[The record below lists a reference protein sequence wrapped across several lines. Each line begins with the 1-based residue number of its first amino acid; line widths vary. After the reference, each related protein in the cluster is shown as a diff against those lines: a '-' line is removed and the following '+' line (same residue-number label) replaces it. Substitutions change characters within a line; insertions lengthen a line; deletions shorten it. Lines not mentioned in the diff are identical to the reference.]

1 MTKKMLALMA
11 AAVVFF
17 AGVAAHSQDFGEV
30 VRVDAAADA
39 IIPADAKVEK
49 LAGDFKFVEGPIWVH
64 SKGQGYLLF
73 SDIPANVIR
82 KWDPKGGV
90 SVFLEKSG
98 FTGADASNVGGQT
111 NNGFGMVNLIGSN
124 GITLDKQGR
133 IVFCQHGDRQISRLE
148 KNGERTVL
156 ASHYEGKRLN
166 SPNDL
171 VFKLDG
177 SLYFTDPTA
186 GLRLQDKDPAKEL
199 PFNGVYR
206 LVKGKVELLS
216 KDFARPNGIAFS
228 PDEKYL
234 YVNDTTKKIIMRF
247 DVQPDGGVTNG
258 QVITDMTSDTAPGAP
273 DGMKVDQKG
282 NIYCT
287 GPGGFWIMSP
297 DGKHIATVKTK
308 ELPANLNWGDDDG
321 KTLYLTARTGLYR
334 IRLNIAGVRP

>member
-1 MTKKMLALMA
+1 MNKKMLALMA
-11 AAVVFF
+11 IAVVLFVG
-17 AGVAAHSQDFGEV
+17 ARAHAQSFGEV
-30 VRVDAAADA
+30 VRVDSAADA
-39 IIPADAKVEK
+39 IVPQDAKVEK
-49 LAGDFKFVEGPIWVH
+49 LAGDLGFLEGPIWVH

-148 KNGERTVL
+148 KNGKRTVL
-156 ASHYEGKRLN
+156 ASRYEGKRLN

-171 VFKLDG
+171 VFKSDG

-186 GLRLQDKDPAKEL
+186 GLRLQDKDPAREL
-199 PFNGVYR
+199 PFAGVYR
-206 LVKGKVELLS
+206 LAKGEVQLLA
-216 KDFARPNGIAFS
+216 KDFTRPNGIAFS

-234 YVNDTTKKIIMRF
+234 YVNDTAKKIIMRF
-247 DVQPDGGVTNG
+247 DVQADGGVTNG
-258 QVITDMTSDTAPGAP
+258 QVITDMNSDTTPGAP

>member
-1 MTKKMLALMA
+1 MKNKMLALVA

-17 AGVAAHSQDFGEV
+17 AITTARAQNFGEV
-30 VRVDAAADA
+30 VRVDPAADA

-49 LAGDFKFVEGPIWVH
+49 LAGDFQFVEGPIWVH

-111 NNGFGMVNLIGSN
+111 NNGFGMVTLIGSN

-148 KNGERTVL
+148 RNGKRTVL
-156 ASHYEGKRLN
+156 ASRYEGKRLN

-171 VFKLDG
+171 VFKSDG

-186 GLRLQDKDPAKEL
+186 GLRLQDKDPAREL
-199 PFNGVYR
+199 PFAGVYR
-206 LVKGKVELLS
+206 VSKGKVQLLA
-216 KDFARPNGIAFS
+216 KDFTRPNGIAFS

-234 YVNDTTKKIIMRF
+234 YVNDTAKKIIMRF
-247 DVQPDGGVTNG
+247 DVQPDGGVMNG
-258 QVITDMTSDTAPGAP
+258 QVITDMNSDTAPGAP

-308 ELPANLNWGDDDG
+308 ELPANLNWGDDDA